1 MQEIVGNILGW
12 VGTLGTFTA
21 YVLMLRGTWLPTTKR
36 YLVLNT
42 VGGFL
47 GAGGAIAFGAW
58 PSFVSNVVWALMGG
72 YGLFVAIR
80 RAAVT
85 STPDMIITPT
95 AALPILPMPHAL
107 WDPSSTTASSISLP
121 WLPREGE
128 PTVTAAAI
136 SDVAVATGGDPER
149 RAAEY
154 PRAAHEPAAPG
165 SAVITDLLDWREF
178 SAAARSA

>member
-42 VGGFL
+42 VGGLL

-80 RAAVT
+80 RTAVT

-95 AALPILPMPHAL
+95 AALPILPMPHSV
-107 WDPSSTTASSISLP
+107 WDPSSTMASSISLP
-121 WLPREGE
+121 WLPRVGEGAGNE
-128 PTVTAAAI
+128 AANPGFAGV
-136 SDVAVATGGDPER
+136 SAGDPER
-149 RAAEY
+149 PAVEY
-154 PRAAHEPAAPG
+154 PRAAHEPTAPG
-165 SAVITDLLDWREF
+165 SALITDLLDWREF